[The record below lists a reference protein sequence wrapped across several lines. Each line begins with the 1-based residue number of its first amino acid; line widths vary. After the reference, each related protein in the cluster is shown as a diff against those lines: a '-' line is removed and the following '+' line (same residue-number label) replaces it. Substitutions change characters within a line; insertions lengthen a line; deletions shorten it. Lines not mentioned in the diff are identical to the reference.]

1 MPYDWLKKNAN
12 YYEEVITD
20 YRAKCPKLHEL
31 KKGMRRKNNRVQSE
45 LFRGAIP
52 VIEKWNYF
60 EAEWTPSDRILS
72 AHRLSRRLASQ
83 ICLKLHYIKY
93 PNIPIPL
100 IYRPRDGRKQNCLI
114 QIPGSS
120 EKRELVKNDI
130 VYLSL
135 NSLSKKFIEDM
146 SREEKILDWDL
157 GYAMTVH
164 TSQGMTLEA
173 PQRVWVIDEHLAWDN
188 LIYLAVGRV
197 EYLNQLIQIKGP
209 PLPPEIEEAR
219 NKKAIERYLRPFIS
233 GKLVGYMN
241 QDKKKDREFNL
252 SVDYILKLKDL
263 QENKCELCLNEM
275 LWEWD
280 VSIDSDQWTVDR
292 INNDLGHI
300 EGNVRLTCLECNRN
314 HRT

>member
-1 MPYDWLKKNAN
+1 MFIN
-12 YYEEVITD
+12 YLLEHKCQEVITD

-31 KKGMRRKNNRVQSE
+31 KKRMRRKNNRVQSE
-45 LFRGAIP
+45 LFP
-52 VIEKWNYF
+52 
-60 EAEWTPSDRILS
+60 EWTPSDRILS
-72 AHRLSRRLASQ
+72 AHRFSRRLASQ

-146 SREEKILDWDL
+146 SGEEKILDWDL
-157 GYAMTVH
+157 RYAMTVH

-173 PQRVWVIDEHLAWDN
+173 PQHN
-188 LIYLAVGRV
+188 LVYLAVGRV
-197 EYLNQLIQIKGP
+197 EYLSQLIRIEGP
-209 PLPPEIEEAR
+209 PLPPEIVEAR
-219 NKKAIERYLRPFIS
+219 NKKAIEQSLRPFIS

-275 LWEWD
+275 LWKWD
-280 VSIDSDQWTVDR
+280 VSIDSDQWTVDW